1 MCLCSQFDKALSQNN
16 NLITHLITHT
26 GKRTYQFMHFNKAF
40 IVNDSH
46 KNVYLYT
53 EKKPYQC
60 SKYIYDKAFSV
71 KSILKHIR
79 EYTNCIDIVS
89 L

>member
-1 MCLCSQFDKALSQNN
+1 MLMCLCSQFDKALSQNN

-46 KNVYLYT
+46 KKRIFIHREETIPMQQVY
-53 EKKPYQC
+53 
-60 SKYIYDKAFSV
+60 I
-71 KSILKHIR
+71 
-79 EYTNCIDIVS
+79 
-89 L
+89 